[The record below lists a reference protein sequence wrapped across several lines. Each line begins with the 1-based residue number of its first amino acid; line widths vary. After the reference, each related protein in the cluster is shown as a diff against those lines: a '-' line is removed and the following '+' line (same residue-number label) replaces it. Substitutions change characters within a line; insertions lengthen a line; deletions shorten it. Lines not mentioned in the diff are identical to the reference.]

1 MATTV
6 TTTNLETNRNSSTG
20 GVIMITIA
28 NPAVDKQYGTSTP
41 CRSCLVQQF
50 SGTQAY
56 MNIDA
61 AATTSTWKLSST
73 SAIPV
78 PVDDI
83 NKLHFIGTAGDIIQ
97 ILYRN

>member
-1 MATTV
+1 MATT
-6 TTTNLETNRNSSTG
+6 TTASNLETNRNSYTG
-20 GVIMITIA
+20 GFVAVTIA
-28 NPAVDKQYGTSTP
+28 NPAADISPSSQP

-50 SGTQAY
+50 SGTQAF

-78 PVDDI
+78 PIDDLS
-83 NKLHFIGTAGDIIQ
+83 KLHFIGTAGDVIQ
-97 ILYRN
+97 ILWRN